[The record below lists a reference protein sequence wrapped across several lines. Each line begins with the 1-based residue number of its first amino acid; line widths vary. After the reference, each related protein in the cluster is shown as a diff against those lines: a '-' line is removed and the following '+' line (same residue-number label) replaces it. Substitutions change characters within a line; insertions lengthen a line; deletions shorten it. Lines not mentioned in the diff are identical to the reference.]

1 MSARVHRLLGDDVD
15 RLPQECRTCTFWEL
29 PTSPRGPQPARAD
42 EAAEAKKL
50 WWRAMELDW
59 GPPGLL
65 LRQDGHT
72 IAYAAYV
79 PAEQANRTRRLG
91 TKPSDDA
98 LVLTTIWVDPDA
110 RGAGVARMLLH
121 RVLRHAHDAGFRA
134 VEATGARTPTST
146 CLLPEGFLQAVGF
159 TVLHEHPRY
168 PLLRLDLRQ
177 TVRWQ
182 EAMEHAL
189 EGVRAVLGRRDP
201 RTAPTTS

>member
-1 MSARVHRLLGDDVD
+1 
-15 RLPQECRTCTFWEL
+15 
-29 PTSPRGPQPARAD
+29 
-42 EAAEAKKL
+42 
-50 WWRAMELDW
+50 MELDW
-59 GPPGLL
+59 GPPGLV

-146 CLLPEGFLQAVGF
+146 CLLPEGFLHAVGF